1 MKQIFAIV
9 VNTFRETVRDKILYG
24 ILFFAVAFILFTM
37 VLGELSLHE
46 EKRIIADLGLM
57 GISLISLL
65 LAVVLGVGMLYKE
78 IDRKTLYPILSKP
91 VTRWQF
97 VLGKYLGMNLT
108 LLIQVVLM
116 AVVFAAVL
124 HAKGGRL
131 TMPFVFSLY
140 LIYVE
145 ILVITSIAILFS
157 SFSTPFV
164 SGMLTLG
171 VFMVGRNLDLLETF
185 IRKGKVGPLAD
196 VLTYVPHVFPN
207 LYLFYPSGRAVGD
220 HWVSVHQSFV
230 QVDYLIKT
238 TGYGVLYAALC
249 LMLAMAIFSRRDLI

>member
-1 MKQIFAIV
+1 MKQIIAVV
-9 VNTFRETVRDKILYG
+9 VNTFRETIRDKVLYG
-24 ILFFAVAFILFTM
+24 ILFFAVAFIMFTM

-46 EKRIIADLGLM
+46 EKRIIADLGLA
-57 GISLISLL
+57 GISFISLL

-91 VTRWQF
+91 ITRWQF
-97 VLGKYLGMNLT
+97 VLGKYVGMNLT

-116 AVVFAAVL
+116 AVVFSIVL
-124 HAKGGRL
+124 IIKGGRL
-131 TMPFVFSLY
+131 TMPFLFSLY

-145 ILVITSIAILFS
+145 ILGVTSIAVLFS

-171 VFMVGRNLDLLETF
+171 VFIVGRNLDLLEVF

-196 VLTYVPHVFPN
+196 LLAYVPHVFPN

-220 HWVSVHQSFV
+220 HWISIHQSFV
-230 QVDYLIKT
+230 QVDYLFKA
-238 TGYGVLYAALC
+238 TGYGILYAAVC
-249 LMLAMAIFSRRDLI
+249 IMLAMAIFSKRDLI